1 MAKHSYAP
9 KAKVVSIPR
18 PGGLTIGDTSR
29 STAPTKPAATPALHK
44 QYNAGTRIVRSPKTE
59 GRTSQGRQ
67 VN

>member
-9 KAKVVSIPR
+9 RAKTVPIPR
-18 PGGLTIGDTSR
+18 PGGVTIGDTDK
-29 STAPTKPAATPALHK
+29 STAPTKPRATPALHK
-44 QYNAGTRIVRSPKTE
+44 QYAAGTRTVKNPKTQ